1 MKTTLTIAM
10 MALTAGTAMA
20 QVMIPD
26 GTRIR
31 VRLEENLSSET
42 AELGQ
47 TVDFCV
53 TQEVRMGDAVVIANG
68 ARATGS
74 IVLVE
79 PKRRLGRAGKLDF
92 TIERV
97 QMVDGNWLNVRYTPQ
112 KNKGKGN
119 GLTTG
124 ILTAGIAVVFVP
136 AAPIALLIKG
146 KDATIIKGRTYNVFA
161 DDSAYVATAVA
172 ANVPMTTRPLPQSP
186 QMPLRTSDGG
196 LANNGGLANAVNM
209 TPNMTLVSNATAMHA
224 AQMQPAG
231 GGAVA
236 GAGGAAMLSVNANLT
251 GADIEVDGNFVG
263 NSPTTIQ
270 LPAGMH
276 KLVLRHGSA
285 VWEKDIQ
292 ITGGTV
298 TINATLG
305 GAAGVR
311 RVAAQR

>member
-1 MKTTLTIAM
+1 MKTNLTIAM

-26 GTRIR
+26 GTKIR

-53 TQEVRMGDAVVIANG
+53 TQEVRVGDAVVIANG

-97 QMVDGNWLNVRYTPQ
+97 QVVDGNWMNVRYTPM

-119 GLTTG
+119 GITTG
-124 ILTAGIAVVFVP
+124 VLTAGIAIVFVP
-136 AAPIALLIKG
+136 AAPLGLLIKG
-146 KDATIIKGRTYNVFA
+146 KDATIIKGRTYEVFA
-161 DDSAYVATAVA
+161 DDGTYVATAVA

-186 QMPLRTSDGG
+186 QMPLRVNDGG
-196 LANNGGLANAVNM
+196 LANNGGLANAVSM
-209 TPNMTLVSNATAMHA
+209 TPNMTLVSNSSAMHA

-231 GGAVA
+231 GAAVA
-236 GAGGAAMLSVNANLT
+236 GSGEAATLTVNSNLT
-251 GADIEVDGNFVG
+251 GADIEVDGMFVG
-263 NSPTTIQ
+263 NAPTTIQ
-270 LPAGMH
+270 LPLGIH
-276 KLVLRHGSA
+276 TLA
-285 VWEKDIQ
+285 VKQGASVWQREIQ
-292 ITGGTV
+292 ITGGSV

-305 GAAGVR
+305 AKGAVK
-311 RVAAQR
+311 RVAEK